1 MAFRLRKASQNIAK
15 LNKAR
20 ETYGF
25 RNVCTSESK
34 IFFKHK
40 KKSFKQTSCLFDVK
54 VLNQMSNNK
63 GGILILNVTIDAKN
77 FVLINLYNL
86 DTENEKVEVLNT
98 LLTKMRTIE
107 KNENSNLY

>member
-1 MAFRLRKASQNIAK
+1 
-15 LNKAR
+15 
-20 ETYGF
+20 
-25 RNVCTSESK
+25 
-34 IFFKHK
+34 
-40 KKSFKQTSCLFDVK
+40 
-54 VLNQMSNNK
+54 MSNNK

>member
-1 MAFRLRKASQNIAK
+1 M
-15 LNKAR
+15 
-20 ETYGF
+20 
-25 RNVCTSESK
+25 
-34 IFFKHK
+34 
-40 KKSFKQTSCLFDVK
+40 K